1 MFTLRRPVFRFSQ
14 NAQKKI
20 SSPAGPAPPPQI
32 FVRPPKNSPA
42 HQKSI
47 RPPEN
52 RSAEEN
58 FTQHHQPSVIF
69 VQFKPTT
76 LSHQRWFSDITGR
89 T

>member
-1 MFTLRRPVFRFSQ
+1 MRKKKFHRRP
-14 NAQKKI
+14 
-20 SSPAGPAPPPQI
+20 APLHPPQI

-42 HQKSI
+42 HHQKSI